1 MRIFILI
8 ALSLASLIMSGCAT
22 VPQTPKGE
30 LYPEMYQEMPK
41 TVLVLPAINQST
53 AADAPNLYSSTI
65 AQPLSDAGFYVL
77 STEITQKFLKNE
89 GLTTGEQLSSIPA
102 QKFADTFGADAV
114 LYVTINKWETN
125 YFVLGGN
132 VTVGISYLLK
142 STKTGSDLWSYS
154 NEMKINTGGDNNNG
168 GGLLGAL
175 IATAIKTAQQD
186 YVPIARKVN
195 FMALNRI
202 PFGEYHKLH
211 GKDRNIMLTARQ
223 KNTEAQP

>member
-1 MRIFILI
+1 M
-8 ALSLASLIMSGCAT
+8 
-22 VPQTPKGE
+22 
-30 LYPEMYQEMPK
+30 
-41 TVLVLPAINQST
+41 
-53 AADAPNLYSSTI
+53 
-65 AQPLSDAGFYVL
+65 
-77 STEITQKFLKNE
+77 
-89 GLTTGEQLSSIPA
+89 
-102 QKFADTFGADAV
+102 
-114 LYVTINKWETN
+114 
-125 YFVLGGN
+125 
-132 VTVGISYLLK
+132 LK